1 MKRILTAIIVVGMV
15 TGMAACQKSADKQ
28 GAQGSFETDKDKAS
42 YAIGM
47 NMAQS
52 LNRVKDE
59 INLDMVVKGMKDKL
73 SGGTLLI
80 AEDESRTVLAEFSK
94 KLREKQMKE
103 REEAG
108 KRNLEAGQAFLEA
121 NKAKP
126 DVITTESGLQY
137 LVEKKGEGPIPTKE
151 DRVKVNYKGTT
162 IDGTEFDSSYKRE
175 APATVTVTGV
185 IKGWTEALQL
195 MPVGS
200 KFKLFV
206 PSDLAYGPR
215 GAGDRIGPN
224 SVLLFDVELLEI
236 VPKGEATMPAPRQ
249 RMPMPAKP

>member
-1 MKRILTAIIVVGMV
+1 MKPIFTALIVISLVA
-15 TGMAACQKSADKQ
+15 GMAACQKNAAKQ
-28 GAQGSFETDKDKAS
+28 EPTALETDKDKAS

-52 LNRVKDE
+52 LVRLKDE
-59 INLDMVVKGMKDKL
+59 VNLDMVVKGLKDKA

-80 AEDESRTVLAEFSK
+80 AEDESRTLLSDFSK
-94 KLREKQMKE
+94 KLREKQQLE
-103 REEAG
+103 REAAG
-108 KRNLEAGQAFLEA
+108 KRNLEEGQAFLEA
-121 NKAKP
+121 NKAKEG
-126 DVITTESGLQY
+126 VVTTESGLQY
-137 LVEKKGEGPIPTKE
+137 VVEKKGDGPIPTKE

-175 APATVTVTGV
+175 TPATLAVTGV
-185 IKGWTEALQL
+185 IKGWTEALLL

-200 KFKLFV
+200 KYKLFV

-224 SVLLFDVELLEI
+224 AVLIFDVELLEI
-236 VPKGEATMPAPRQ
+236 LPAQEASMPTPKRGAPKPATP
-249 RMPMPAKP
+249 